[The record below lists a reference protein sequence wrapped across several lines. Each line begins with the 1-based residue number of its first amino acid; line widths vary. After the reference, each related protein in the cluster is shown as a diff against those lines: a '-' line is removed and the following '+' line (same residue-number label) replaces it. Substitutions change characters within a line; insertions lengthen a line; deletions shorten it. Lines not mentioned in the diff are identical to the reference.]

1 MKKIIS
7 IMIAVVMLAS
17 FCFVSAE
24 PLLGGWKVAENSEIT
39 EDVQALFDKAMEK
52 LVGVNYEPIAYLA
65 SQTVAGTNHC
75 ILCRATVVYPDAQ
88 PFLALVFI
96 YEDLQ
101 GNTEITNIAEFDV
114 ATFTEIAE

>member
-7 IMIAVVMLAS
+7 ILIALVLCAS

-24 PLLGGWKVAENSEIT
+24 GLLGGWKIAENNEIT
-39 EDVQALFDKAMEK
+39 EDVQTLFDKAIEK
-52 LVGVNYEPIAYLA
+52 LIGVSYEPIAYLA

-75 ILCRATVVYPDAQ
+75 ILCRATVIYPDAQ
-88 PFLALVFI
+88 PTLKLVFI

-101 GNTEITNIAEFDV
+101 GNTEITNIADFD
-114 ATFTEIAE
+114 IAMFAVVDE